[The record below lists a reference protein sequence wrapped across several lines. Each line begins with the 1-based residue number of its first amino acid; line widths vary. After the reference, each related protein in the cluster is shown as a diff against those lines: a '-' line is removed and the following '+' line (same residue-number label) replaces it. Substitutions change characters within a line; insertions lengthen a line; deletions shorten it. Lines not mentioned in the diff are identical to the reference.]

1 MAERIRVSTSQGH
14 LGRLGCGRGL
24 AISLALW
31 WLSAQPAVL
40 PMARGQA
47 ALIEQQPEA
56 SRADAQRAFQDGEE
70 LRNRGT
76 AGSFLKALERYE
88 EALKLWRVAGDRAQ
102 EARTLNN
109 IGLVYSALGEK
120 QKALDYYNQALPL
133 ARAVG
138 DRVQEATTLSNIG
151 RVYDALGE
159 KQKGLDYL
167 NQALPLRRTVGDR
180 AGEAATLNNIGLV
193 YHALGEKQKALD
205 YYNQALPLVRAVGNP
220 AWEATTLSNI
230 GGVYDALGEKQ
241 KALDYYNQAL
251 PLARAVGDRAQEAR
265 TLNNIGM
272 VYNALGEKQKAL
284 DYYNQALPLRRT
296 VGDRAGEAATLN
308 NIGVVYTALGE
319 KQKALDYFNQAVPL
333 ARAVGDRNKE
343 AATLSNIGGVYDALG
358 EKQKAL
364 DYFNQAL
371 SLARAVGDR
380 AGEAMVLGSIATA
393 ERDRGDLLDARTHIE
408 AALKIIESLRTEI
421 TSLELRA
428 SYFSTV
434 QSYYEL
440 YIDILMRLHEQHPGE
455 GYDRLALAASE
466 RGRARSLLETL
477 TEAHADIRQGVEPQ
491 LLERERALQQLLD
504 SKLES
509 LPQLLS
515 GQHTEEQAAAAKK
528 GIDDLLSGY
537 QDVEVQIRTASP
549 HYAALTQPQP
559 LTADEIQ
566 QQVLDSDTVLLEYTL
581 GREHSYLFAATRD
594 SLVTY
599 TLPKSQ
605 EIQSRAR
612 DLRALLTQSSSLPAD
627 QVDEVMAKF
636 SQMVLGP
643 VASQLGRRRLAI
655 VADGTLN
662 YIPLGALPAPSGVKA
677 GVGKAPLLAE
687 HEIVYLPSASTL
699 VVLRR
704 DTQGRTPAPKLLAV
718 LADPVFMP
726 EDDRVKTR
734 TMASNGAAAGVGPG
748 GISDRHAEDTAADLS
763 RGQMTRSVQESGVT
777 REGGIPRLPFTRQEA
792 DGIASLV
799 PTGMRLEDLD
809 FAASKAAATSDALS
823 QFRMVHFA
831 THGLLDSGHPELSGI
846 VLSTVDQNGLPV
858 DGFLRLHDIYNLN
871 LPADLVVLSACQT
884 GLGKEVRGEGL
895 VGLTRGFMYAGAP
908 RVVVSLWS
916 VNDQATA
923 ELMVHFYKGMLVDK
937 LRPAA
942 ALRSAQM
949 ALRNDSRWSA
959 PYYWAGFVLQGEWK

>member
-1 MAERIRVSTSQGH
+1 VAERIRVSTSQGH

-180 AGEAATLNNIGLV
+180 AE
-193 YHALGEKQKALD
+193 
-205 YYNQALPLVRAVGNP
+205 
-220 AWEATTLSNI
+220 
-230 GGVYDALGEKQ
+230 
-241 KALDYYNQAL
+241 
-251 PLARAVGDRAQEAR
+251 
-265 TLNNIGM
+265 
-272 VYNALGEKQKAL
+272 
-284 DYYNQALPLRRT
+284 
-296 VGDRAGEAATLN
+296 
-308 NIGVVYTALGE
+308 
-319 KQKALDYFNQAVPL
+319 
-333 ARAVGDRNKE
+333 E

-477 TEAHADIRQGVEPQ
+477 T
-491 LLERERALQQLLD
+491 
-504 SKLES
+504 
-509 LPQLLS
+509 
-515 GQHTEEQAAAAKK
+515 
-528 GIDDLLSGY
+528 
-537 QDVEVQIRTASP
+537 
-549 HYAALTQPQP
+549 
-559 LTADEIQ
+559 
-566 QQVLDSDTVLLEYTL
+566 
-581 GREHSYLFAATRD
+581 
-594 SLVTY
+594 
-599 TLPKSQ
+599 
-605 EIQSRAR
+605 
-612 DLRALLTQSSSLPAD
+612 
-627 QVDEVMAKF
+627 
-636 SQMVLGP
+636 
-643 VASQLGRRRLAI
+643 
-655 VADGTLN
+655 
-662 YIPLGALPAPSGVKA
+662 
-677 GVGKAPLLAE
+677 
-687 HEIVYLPSASTL
+687 
-699 VVLRR
+699 
-704 DTQGRTPAPKLLAV
+704 
-718 LADPVFMP
+718 
-726 EDDRVKTR
+726 
-734 TMASNGAAAGVGPG
+734 
-748 GISDRHAEDTAADLS
+748 
-763 RGQMTRSVQESGVT
+763 
-777 REGGIPRLPFTRQEA
+777 
-792 DGIASLV
+792 
-799 PTGMRLEDLD
+799 
-809 FAASKAAATSDALS
+809 
-823 QFRMVHFA
+823 
-831 THGLLDSGHPELSGI
+831 
-846 VLSTVDQNGLPV
+846 
-858 DGFLRLHDIYNLN
+858 
-871 LPADLVVLSACQT
+871 
-884 GLGKEVRGEGL
+884 
-895 VGLTRGFMYAGAP
+895 
-908 RVVVSLWS
+908 
-916 VNDQATA
+916 
-923 ELMVHFYKGMLVDK
+923 
-937 LRPAA
+937 
-942 ALRSAQM
+942 
-949 ALRNDSRWSA
+949 
-959 PYYWAGFVLQGEWK
+959 